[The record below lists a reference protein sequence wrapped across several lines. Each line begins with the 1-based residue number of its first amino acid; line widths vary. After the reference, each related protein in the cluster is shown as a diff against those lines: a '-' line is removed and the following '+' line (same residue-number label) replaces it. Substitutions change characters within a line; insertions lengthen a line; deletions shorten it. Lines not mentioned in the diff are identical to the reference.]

1 MFEQA
6 NPYHPE
12 SWTATERARYEASAG
27 EPAPPRNPYRIDVC
41 HPVRLGH
48 PAMKDDD
55 PWMHYPGPTMTHKCL
70 AWLRDTFGGSHHVQD
85 AHGVADAG
93 RARP

>member
-48 PAMKDDD
+48 QAMKKDDD
-55 PWMHYPGPTMTHKCL
+55 PWLAFPGRTVTERCL
-70 AWLRDTFGGSHHVQD
+70 SWLEAEFG
-85 AHGVADAG
+85 G
-93 RARP
+93 RARSRGDPGAAR